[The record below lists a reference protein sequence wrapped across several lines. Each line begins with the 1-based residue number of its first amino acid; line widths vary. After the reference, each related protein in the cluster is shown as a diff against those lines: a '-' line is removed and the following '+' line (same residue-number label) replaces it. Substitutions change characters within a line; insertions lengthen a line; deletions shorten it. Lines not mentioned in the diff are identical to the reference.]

1 MNVSS
6 STTPSVQST
15 PRTMAV
21 QPSRPQNDMQ
31 AQPQKPQ
38 PTPAA
43 SQASNP
49 VINAQGQTTGKL
61 LNVTA

>member
-1 MNVSS
+1 
-6 STTPSVQST
+6 
-15 PRTMAV
+15 MAV

-43 SQASNP
+43 SQSSNP